1 MGLEKRERE
10 RIVSR
15 ILSGVIFFRL
25 DKKIYKIS
33 NPTSE
38 DVCLAE
44 FLAAEASQ
52 NLNFNQLLTREQAS
66 IKLEELGIWTSEDET
81 KLEES
86 EKALESFKVNLFEQR
101 LNSRAAHGLKQRI
114 SGIKK
119 LLNKSYSKKV
129 TFEHATLEN
138 FTESVRD
145 QFKAAIS
152 TTDLDGNKFYSAENF
167 FASDCRVMQ
176 TANAHITAEQGLINT
191 LREIVRKD
199 PWRSYWGSSPKHNI
213 FGTNPRELNLIQR
226 SAVLFAK
233 MYENVYQN
241 PDCPPDDVF
250 EDDDM
255 FDGWMIKE
263 RIKREKDKDKKAVDN
278 MAANVKGGE
287 VFLVAENRSDADKIF
302 AVNAQSERMQL
313 KSREAELKEKE
324 GDYKLEKDLTD
335 VKMNLRNQLHDKL
348 KGQRGGK

>member
-10 RIVSR
+10 SIVSR

-25 DKKIYKIS
+25 DEKIYKIS

-38 DVCLAE
+38 DICLAE
-44 FLAAEASQ
+44 FLAAEAAQ
-52 NLNFNQLLTREQAS
+52 NLNFNQLLTREQATV
-66 IKLEELGIWTSEDET
+66 KLEQLGLWTPEDEG
-81 KLEES
+81 KLEDS
-86 EKALESFKVNLFEQR
+86 EKALENFKVNLFDQR
-101 LNSRAAHGLKQRI
+101 LNSRAVHGLKQRI
-114 SGIKK
+114 AGIKK
-119 LLNKSYSKKV
+119 LLNKSYAKKA

-152 TTDLDGNKFYSAENF
+152 TTDLEGNKFYDAETF
-167 FASDCRVMQ
+167 FSSDCRVMQ
-176 TANAHITAEQGLINT
+176 TANAHITAEHALINV
-191 LREIVRKD
+191 LREIVRTD
-199 PWRSYWGSSPKHNI
+199 PWRSYWGSAPKHNI
-213 FGTNPRELNLIQR
+213 FGSTSKELNLIQR

-278 MAANVKGGE
+278 MAGNAKGGE

-302 AVNAQSERMQL
+302 AVNAQTERM
-313 KSREAELKEKE
+313 KIRGREQELNAQR
-324 GDYKLEKDLTD
+324 GDFKLEKDLRD
-335 VKMNLRNQLHDKL
+335 VKMDLRNQLHSKL
-348 KGQRGGK
+348 KDKRGG